1 MGKEYGEVIKM
12 WTLLAR
18 VILSNYML
26 SLSLIGPHK
35 TESFLSVSGGVLCLV
50 VVMTIRYSAID
61 WFVIA
66 VRTLFIDEILS
77 SDAIHYI
84 SGFYCAMMIY
94 HTGNNAL
101 YWL

>member
-1 MGKEYGEVIKM
+1 M
-12 WTLLAR
+12 WILLAR
-18 VILSNYML
+18 VILSNYMI
-26 SLSLIGPHK
+26 SLIGPHK
-35 TESFLSVSGGVLCLV
+35 TESSLSGGVLCLV

-77 SDAIHYI
+77 SDALHYI
-84 SGFYCAMMIY
+84 SGFYCAMMIC
-94 HTGNNAL
+94 HTGKNAL

>member
-1 MGKEYGEVIKM
+1 M

-26 SLSLIGPHK
+26 SLSLIRPHK
-35 TESFLSVSGGVLCLV
+35 TESFLSGGVLCLM

-77 SDAIHYI
+77 SDAIYYM
-84 SGFYCAMMIY
+84 SGFYCDMMIY
-94 HTGNNAL
+94 HTGKNL
-101 YWL
+101 LCWL